1 MTISTRRREKGKI
14 VWESRQRERETRRE
28 KAIEGYYIHQRPK
41 TYLNKMG
48 EDYNEAR
55 HI

>member
-28 KAIEGYYIHQRPK
+28 RIMIARSIF
-41 TYLNKMG
+41 
-48 EDYNEAR
+48 DEA
-55 HI
+55 